1 VREENVARIGA
12 FAEWLAAGRG
22 EGSRNAAEILSQPA
36 VDWNGWLAAH
46 PEAATLHTLQAMLHA
61 AASDPRT
68 RAIADFVLAHAD
80 RVGLPADAE
89 PVRTLLRV
97 HGWRLRGDALR
108 DAGDLRA
115 ALGSYE
121 QSIQAFGLPP
131 ALPDEMEAVGRD
143 AAVVRQQLQEEE
155 RVHTL
160 VERMLEET
168 PAAAWPELA
177 ERPELHGTGVLHELS
192 RQFNVRVHRAPTEA
206 LVVTRLAVAIAARLA
221 EASRGAAVAW
231 RDHATALRLLAR
243 YEESLA
249 AFDRAAAVL
258 PLEREELAR
267 AAIGIARGATLQEAG
282 RFEEAM
288 LLLRE
293 CQRVFEEYGD
303 SRGRLFCGISEG
315 ALLHRTERYR
325 EACDLYRSLLPFAE
339 EVAGTDA
346 VASIHNNLGHS
357 AIELGDFALAESHLS
372 EAVRLFAGIASPLQV
387 ARAELARGRLMI
399 RRGALEQG
407 IGHLHRVREE
417 LLRHNL
423 VEEAGLCGLDV
434 VEAHLTRGAPIEAE
448 VFARQ
453 IVREFTAARLNSRA
467 ITALRFLSEAIA
479 ARKAS
484 GTTVRHVQRFIGSLR
499 ANPDSAFAAAS

>member
-1 VREENVARIGA
+1 MRD
-12 FAEWLAAGRG
+12 
-22 EGSRNAAEILSQPA
+22 RNAAEILSQPA
-36 VDWNGWLAAH
+36 VDWNEWLAAH
-46 PEAATLHTLQAMLHA
+46 PGAATLYTLQAMLHA

-80 RVGLPADAE
+80 RIGLPADAE
-89 PVRTLLRV
+89 PARTLLRAR
-97 HGWRLRGDALR
+97 GWRLRGDALR

-121 QSIQAFGLPP
+121 QSIEAFGLPP
-131 ALPDEMEAVGRD
+131 ALPDEVEAVGRD
-143 AAVVRQQLQEEE
+143 AAIVRQQLQKEE
-155 RVHTL
+155 RLHTL

-177 ERPELHGTGVLHELS
+177 ERLELHGTGVLHELS
-192 RQFNVRVHRAPTEA
+192 RQFHVRVHRAPTEA
-206 LVVTRLAVAIAARLA
+206 LLVTRLAVVIAARLA
-221 EASRGAAVAW
+221 EPSRGAAVAW

-258 PLEREELAR
+258 PPLEREELTR
-267 AAIGIARGATLQEAG
+267 AGIGIARGATLQEAG

-288 LLLRE
+288 LVLRE
-293 CQRVFEEYGD
+293 CRRVFEKYGD

-315 ALLHRTERYR
+315 ALLHRTEKYR
-325 EACDLYRSLLPFAE
+325 EACDLYRSLLPLAE

-346 VASIHNNLGHS
+346 LASIHNNLGHS
-357 AIELGDFALAESHLS
+357 AIELGDFAVAESHLS
-372 EAVRLFAGIASPLQV
+372 EAVRLFTGIASPLQV

-399 RRGALEQG
+399 RSGALDQG
-407 IGHLHRVREE
+407 ITHLHRVREE

-448 VFARQ
+448 AFARQ
-453 IVREFTAARLNSRA
+453 IVREFTAARLNRRA
-467 ITALRFLSEAIA
+467 IIALRFLSEAIA

-484 GTTVRHVQRFIGSLR
+484 GTTVRHVRRFIRSLR
-499 ANPDSAFAAAS
+499 AHPDSAFAAAS